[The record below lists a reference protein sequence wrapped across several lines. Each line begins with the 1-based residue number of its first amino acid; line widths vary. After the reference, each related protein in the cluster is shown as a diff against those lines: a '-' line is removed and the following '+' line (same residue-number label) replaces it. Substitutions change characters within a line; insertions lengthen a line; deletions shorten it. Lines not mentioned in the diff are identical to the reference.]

1 MPGGRGPVDAS
12 WTGGGLAHD
21 ALLRLKSADEFER
34 VRRDGQSH
42 AHPLVVL
49 VARQRQPD
57 ELRQPGPN
65 RAAGPAADERPR
77 LGFVAGKSVGGAV
90 ARNRAKR
97 LLREA
102 SRGCEAVVSPGWDL
116 LLIARKPLAEA
127 ELPAVRKALYDLLRR
142 ACVLRAH

>member
-1 MPGGRGPVDAS
+1 M
-12 WTGGGLAHD
+12 
-21 ALLRLKSADEFER
+21 LRLKSADEFER

-49 VARQRQPD
+49 ITRQRQPA
-57 ELRQPGPN
+57 ELKLPGPD
-65 RAAGPAADERPR
+65 RTAGPVADERPR
-77 LGFVAGKSVGGAV
+77 LGIVAGKSVGGAV

-102 SRGCEAVVSPGWDL
+102 SRGCEDVVSPGWDL
-116 LLIARKPLAEA
+116 VLIARRPLADA
-127 ELPAVRKALYDLLRR
+127 ELPAVRKALLDLLRR